1 MPVSASR
8 QDRFAWL
15 VVLFL
20 FLGSVINYMDRTV
33 LGVVMPRIRRD
44 LSLTNAE
51 YGLAVNAFLVLYM
64 IFYVLGGIVADRL
77 GCRRAFSGL
86 FGRPLSPET
95 RLGSS
100 AAGPHRGNCEVP
112 PRGHP
117 PPPSSPVSARSGRRR
132 AARVS
137 SDWPAAA

>member
-1 MPVSASR
+1 MPVSASG

-77 GCRRAFSGL
+77 GCRRAFLLTIS
-86 FGRPLSPET
+86 F
-95 RLGSS
+95 
-100 AAGPHRGNCEVP
+100 
-112 PRGHP
+112 
-117 PPPSSPVSARSGRRR
+117 
-132 AARVS
+132 
-137 SDWPAAA
+137 